1 MTRSIIPWLKL
12 ALQYCTQQVI
22 NSRRVNL
29 ATTVPSVYGT
39 VAELIY
45 GERLPSWSRVR
56 HFSSRAR
63 TVLAVS
69 VGNIVRVS
77 GLSSE
82 LLSRVVHPL

>member
-1 MTRSIIPWLKL
+1 MTRSFIPWLKL

-29 ATTVPSVYGT
+29 ATTVPSVYSYGSG
-39 VAELIY
+39 V
-45 GERLPSWSRVR
+45 GERPSSWSRVR